1 MANEKEASESEEEA
15 LSAHTT
21 EAVDRFRQAVKDI
34 AATLY
39 DERAKTATAL
49 LCKVDVECA
58 ETQSLCQK
66 HGVSCMPTLVVIKG
80 GQQADKMEGAPLFFL
95 CQP

>member
-34 AATLY
+34 AARQVAKDDTFLRGHGGKQPPARAHAMVRS
-39 DERAKTATAL
+39 DER
-49 LCKVDVECA
+49 
-58 ETQSLCQK
+58 
-66 HGVSCMPTLVVIKG
+66 GKG
-80 GQQADKMEGAPLFFL
+80 SRA
-95 CQP
+95 